1 MIIAELEQ
9 ILISPVMGKNK
20 LRRWEELKSMQRVF
34 QPDVTYHSTDCYLK
48 GTWSNSVF
56 LNKQPIILEAGCGK
70 GEYSVEMAK
79 KFPHKNFIGMDIKGA
94 RIWRGAKTI
103 NEQNITN
110 AAFLRLRIEL
120 IEKFFAPDEADE
132 IWLTFPDPQP
142 QKSRE
147 NRRLTSPAMLHRFK
161 SILKSKGLLH
171 LKTDSLQL
179 MEYSAEMLQQ
189 QTGKML
195 FHTFDLDA
203 SGFNDERLFIQTT
216 YEKIF
221 RSEGKKIGYLC
232 FQFEK

>member
-1 MIIAELEQ
+1 
-9 ILISPVMGKNK
+9 MGKNK
-20 LRRWEELKSMQRVF
+20 LRRWEELKTMQRVY
-34 QPDVTYHSTDCYLK
+34 QPEINYHSD
-48 GTWSNSVF
+48 NSELRGNWNTNVF
-56 LNKQPIILEAGCGK
+56 QNNHPLVLEAGCGK
-70 GEYSVEMAK
+70 GEYTVEMAR
-79 KFPHKNFIGMDIKGA
+79 KFPMINFIGMDIKGA

-147 NRRLTSPAMLHRFK
+147 NRRLTSPAMLQRFQ
-161 SILKSKGLLH
+161 SILKNKGLLH
-171 LKTDSLQL
+171 LKTDSMQL
-179 MEYSAEMLQQ
+179 MDYSIEMLQQ
-189 QTGKML
+189 QPGKIL
-195 FHTFDLDA
+195 FCTFDLDA
-203 SGFNDERLFIQTT
+203 SGKNDERLSIQTT